1 MDGVLD
7 ANPSRPTRSIPM
19 AVVISEMSMS
29 LDGFVADPAD
39 QVGPLFDWYANGEVE
54 VPTAVPERWT
64 FRTSEASAGYLRE
77 SMGRIGALV
86 AGRRLFDIGR
96 WGEHGHPYGVPV
108 FVVTHDVPQG
118 WPREDAPLPIT
129 FVTDG
134 VEHAV
139 AQAKTTAGEGWVGVA
154 GPTSPSS
161 AWTPACSTRCGSTW
175 CPSCSA
181 RASATSTSSRTRR
194 SHWRI
199 HGSSR
204 ALASPISSTAS
215 PGSSARRSMTRSAQA
230 LRAGPPVAR
239 QLGRAPRVAVGE
251 GDSAGVGSA
260 PLSLAEVLAGEAA
273 GLAALDSSPG
283 LGPADFDSPATKPF
297 ALFAWSARLLPTCST
312 LRLVAL
318 DTRSL
323 PTFTVLPTSSVSRCT
338 PGLSRNARVASTIC
352 W

>member
-1 MDGVLD
+1 
-7 ANPSRPTRSIPM
+7 M

-29 LDGFVADPAD
+29 LDSFVADPAD

-139 AQAKTTAGEGWVGVA
+139 AQAKATAGEGWVGVA
-154 GPTSPSS
+154 GPN
-161 AWTPACSTRCGSTW
+161 
-175 CPSCSA
+175 
-181 RASATSTSSRTRR
+181 
-194 SHWRI
+194 I
-199 HGSSR
+199 
-204 ALASPISSTAS
+204 
-215 PGSSARRSMTRSAQA
+215 AQQC
-230 LRAGPPVAR
+230 L
-239 QLGRAPRVAVGE
+239 
-251 GDSAGVGSA
+251 D
-260 PLSLAEVLAGEAA
+260 A
-273 GLAALDSSPG
+273 GLLDEVRINLVPVL
-283 LGPADFDSPATKPF
+283 LGKGIRYFDKLSNAPF
-297 ALFAWSARLLPTCST
+297 ALEDPRVIQGTGVTHLIY
-312 LRLVAL
+312 
-318 DTRSL
+318 
-323 PTFTVLPTSSVSRCT
+323 
-338 PGLSRNARVASTIC
+338 RVAR
-352 W
+352 

>member
-64 FRTSEASAGYLRE
+64 FRTSEASAGYLHE

-139 AQAKTTAGEGWVGVA
+139 AQAKATAGEGWVGVA
-154 GPTSPSS
+154 GPN
-161 AWTPACSTRCGSTW
+161 
-175 CPSCSA
+175 
-181 RASATSTSSRTRR
+181 
-194 SHWRI
+194 I
-199 HGSSR
+199 
-204 ALASPISSTAS
+204 
-215 PGSSARRSMTRSAQA
+215 AQQC
-230 LRAGPPVAR
+230 L
-239 QLGRAPRVAVGE
+239 
-251 GDSAGVGSA
+251 D
-260 PLSLAEVLAGEAA
+260 A
-273 GLAALDSSPG
+273 GLLDEVRINLVPVL
-283 LGPADFDSPATKPF
+283 LGKGIRYFDKLSNAPF
-297 ALFAWSARLLPTCST
+297 ALEDPRVIQGTGVTHLIY
-312 LRLVAL
+312 
-318 DTRSL
+318 
-323 PTFTVLPTSSVSRCT
+323 
-338 PGLSRNARVASTIC
+338 RVAR
-352 W
+352 

>member
-139 AQAKTTAGEGWVGVA
+139 AQAKATAGEGWVGVA
-154 GPTSPSS
+154 GPN
-161 AWTPACSTRCGSTW
+161 
-175 CPSCSA
+175 
-181 RASATSTSSRTRR
+181 
-194 SHWRI
+194 I
-199 HGSSR
+199 
-204 ALASPISSTAS
+204 
-215 PGSSARRSMTRSAQA
+215 AQQC
-230 LRAGPPVAR
+230 L
-239 QLGRAPRVAVGE
+239 
-251 GDSAGVGSA
+251 D
-260 PLSLAEVLAGEAA
+260 A
-273 GLAALDSSPG
+273 GLLDEVRINLVPVL
-283 LGPADFDSPATKPF
+283 LGKGISYFDKLSNAPF
-297 ALFAWSARLLPTCST
+297 ALEDP
-312 LRLVAL
+312 
-318 DTRSL
+318 
-323 PTFTVLPTSSVSRCT
+323 
-338 PGLSRNARVASTIC
+338 RVIQS
-352 W
+352 

>member
-29 LDGFVADPAD
+29 LDSFVADPAD

-108 FVVTHDVPQG
+108 FVVTHESRRDGRARTRRCRSPSSPTG
-118 WPREDAPLPIT
+118 SNMPWRRPRRPPGRAGSAWP
-129 FVTDG
+129 
-134 VEHAV
+134 
-139 AQAKTTAGEGWVGVA
+139 

-161 AWTPACSTRCGSTW
+161 AWTPA
-175 CPSCSA
+175 CSA

-283 LGPADFDSPATKPF
+283 LGPAGFDSPATKPF

>member
-139 AQAKTTAGEGWVGVA
+139 AQAKATAGEGWVGVA
-154 GPTSPSS
+154 GPN
-161 AWTPACSTRCGSTW
+161 
-175 CPSCSA
+175 
-181 RASATSTSSRTRR
+181 
-194 SHWRI
+194 I
-199 HGSSR
+199 
-204 ALASPISSTAS
+204 
-215 PGSSARRSMTRSAQA
+215 AQQC
-230 LRAGPPVAR
+230 L
-239 QLGRAPRVAVGE
+239 
-251 GDSAGVGSA
+251 D
-260 PLSLAEVLAGEAA
+260 A
-273 GLAALDSSPG
+273 GLLDEVRINLVPVL
-283 LGPADFDSPATKPF
+283 LGKGIRYFDKLSNAPF
-297 ALFAWSARLLPTCST
+297 ALEDPRVIQGTGVTHLIY
-312 LRLVAL
+312 
-318 DTRSL
+318 
-323 PTFTVLPTSSVSRCT
+323 
-338 PGLSRNARVASTIC
+338 RVAR
-352 W
+352 

>member
-118 WPREDAPLPIT
+118 WPREDAPLPIS
-129 FVTDG
+129 FVTEG

-139 AQAKTTAGEGWVGVA
+139 AQAKATAGEGWVGVA
-154 GPTSPSS
+154 RPN
-161 AWTPACSTRCGSTW
+161 
-175 CPSCSA
+175 
-181 RASATSTSSRTRR
+181 
-194 SHWRI
+194 I
-199 HGSSR
+199 
-204 ALASPISSTAS
+204 
-215 PGSSARRSMTRSAQA
+215 AQQC
-230 LRAGPPVAR
+230 L
-239 QLGRAPRVAVGE
+239 
-251 GDSAGVGSA
+251 D
-260 PLSLAEVLAGEAA
+260 A
-273 GLAALDSSPG
+273 GLLDEVRINLVPVL
-283 LGPADFDSPATKPF
+283 LGKGIRYFDKLSNAPF
-297 ALFAWSARLLPTCST
+297 ALEDPRVIQGTGVTHLIY
-312 LRLVAL
+312 
-318 DTRSL
+318 
-323 PTFTVLPTSSVSRCT
+323 
-338 PGLSRNARVASTIC
+338 RVAR
-352 W
+352 

>member
-139 AQAKTTAGEGWVGVA
+139 AQAKATAGEGWVGVA
-154 GPTSPSS
+154 GPN
-161 AWTPACSTRCGSTW
+161 
-175 CPSCSA
+175 
-181 RASATSTSSRTRR
+181 
-194 SHWRI
+194 I
-199 HGSSR
+199 
-204 ALASPISSTAS
+204 
-215 PGSSARRSMTRSAQA
+215 AQQC
-230 LRAGPPVAR
+230 L
-239 QLGRAPRVAVGE
+239 
-251 GDSAGVGSA
+251 D
-260 PLSLAEVLAGEAA
+260 A
-273 GLAALDSSPG
+273 GLLDEVRINLVPVLLGKG
-283 LGPADFDSPATKPF
+283 LRYFDKLSNAPF
-297 ALFAWSARLLPTCST
+297 A
-312 LRLVAL
+312 
-318 DTRSL
+318 
-323 PTFTVLPTSSVSRCT
+323 
-338 PGLSRNARVASTIC
+338 
-352 W
+352 

>member
-1 MDGVLD
+1 
-7 ANPSRPTRSIPM
+7 M

-139 AQAKTTAGEGWVGVA
+139 AQAKATAGEGWVGVA
-154 GPTSPSS
+154 GPN
-161 AWTPACSTRCGSTW
+161 
-175 CPSCSA
+175 
-181 RASATSTSSRTRR
+181 
-194 SHWRI
+194 I
-199 HGSSR
+199 
-204 ALASPISSTAS
+204 
-215 PGSSARRSMTRSAQA
+215 AQQC
-230 LRAGPPVAR
+230 L
-239 QLGRAPRVAVGE
+239 
-251 GDSAGVGSA
+251 D
-260 PLSLAEVLAGEAA
+260 A
-273 GLAALDSSPG
+273 GLLDEVRINLVPVL
-283 LGPADFDSPATKPF
+283 LGKGIRYFDKLSNAPF
-297 ALFAWSARLLPTCST
+297 ALEDPRVIQGTGVTHLIY
-312 LRLVAL
+312 
-318 DTRSL
+318 
-323 PTFTVLPTSSVSRCT
+323 
-338 PGLSRNARVASTIC
+338 RVAR
-352 W
+352 

>member
-139 AQAKTTAGEGWVGVA
+139 AQAKATAGEGWVGVA
-154 GPTSPSS
+154 GPNIAQQCLDAGLLDEVRINLVPVLLGKGISYFDKLADSPVMLEDPQVIEGTRVTHLIYRVGRS
-161 AWTPACSTRCGSTW
+161 ACGAH
-175 CPSCSA
+175 A
-181 RASATSTSSRTRR
+181 RASS
-194 SHWRI
+194 
-199 HGSSR
+199 
-204 ALASPISSTAS
+204 
-215 PGSSARRSMTRSAQA
+215 
-230 LRAGPPVAR
+230 
-239 QLGRAPRVAVGE
+239 
-251 GDSAGVGSA
+251 GDG
-260 PLSLAEVLAGEAA
+260 
-273 GLAALDSSPG
+273 
-283 LGPADFDSPATKPF
+283 T
-297 ALFAWSARLLPTCST
+297 
-312 LRLVAL
+312 
-318 DTRSL
+318 
-323 PTFTVLPTSSVSRCT
+323 
-338 PGLSRNARVASTIC
+338 
-352 W
+352 

>member
-1 MDGVLD
+1 MAGVLD
-7 ANPSRPTRSIPM
+7 ANPSRPTRSIHM
-19 AVVISEMSMS
+19 AVIISEMSMS

-39 QVGPLFDWYANGEVE
+39 QVGTLFDWYANGEVE

-77 SMGRIGALV
+77 TMGRIGALV

-118 WPREDAPLPIT
+118 WPR
-129 FVTDG
+129 
-134 VEHAV
+134 
-139 AQAKTTAGEGWVGVA
+139 
-154 GPTSPSS
+154 
-161 AWTPACSTRCGSTW
+161 
-175 CPSCSA
+175 
-181 RASATSTSSRTRR
+181 
-194 SHWRI
+194 
-199 HGSSR
+199 
-204 ALASPISSTAS
+204 
-215 PGSSARRSMTRSAQA
+215 
-230 LRAGPPVAR
+230 
-239 QLGRAPRVAVGE
+239 VAVGE
-251 GDSAGVGSA
+251 GDSAGVASA

-273 GLAALDSSPG
+273 GVAAFDSSPG
-283 LGPADFDSPATKPF
+283 LGAAGFDSPATKPF

-318 DTRSL
+318 YTRSL

-338 PGLSRNARVASTIC
+338 PGLSRNARIASTIC

>member
-29 LDGFVADPAD
+29 LDSFVADPAD

-139 AQAKTTAGEGWVGVA
+139 AQAKATAGEGWVGVA
-154 GPTSPSS
+154 GPN
-161 AWTPACSTRCGSTW
+161 
-175 CPSCSA
+175 
-181 RASATSTSSRTRR
+181 
-194 SHWRI
+194 I
-199 HGSSR
+199 
-204 ALASPISSTAS
+204 
-215 PGSSARRSMTRSAQA
+215 AQQC
-230 LRAGPPVAR
+230 L
-239 QLGRAPRVAVGE
+239 
-251 GDSAGVGSA
+251 D
-260 PLSLAEVLAGEAA
+260 A
-273 GLAALDSSPG
+273 GLLDEVRINLVPVL
-283 LGPADFDSPATKPF
+283 LGKGIRYFDKLSNAPF
-297 ALFAWSARLLPTCST
+297 ALEDPRVIQGTGVTHLIY
-312 LRLVAL
+312 
-318 DTRSL
+318 
-323 PTFTVLPTSSVSRCT
+323 
-338 PGLSRNARVASTIC
+338 RVAR
-352 W
+352 

>member
-139 AQAKTTAGEGWVGVA
+139 AQAKATAGEGWVGVA
-154 GPTSPSS
+154 GPN
-161 AWTPACSTRCGSTW
+161 
-175 CPSCSA
+175 
-181 RASATSTSSRTRR
+181 
-194 SHWRI
+194 I
-199 HGSSR
+199 
-204 ALASPISSTAS
+204 
-215 PGSSARRSMTRSAQA
+215 AQQC
-230 LRAGPPVAR
+230 L
-239 QLGRAPRVAVGE
+239 
-251 GDSAGVGSA
+251 D
-260 PLSLAEVLAGEAA
+260 A
-273 GLAALDSSPG
+273 GLLDEVRINLVPVL
-283 LGPADFDSPATKPF
+283 LGKGISYFDKLSNAPF
-297 ALFAWSARLLPTCST
+297 ALEDPRVIQGTGVTHLIY
-312 LRLVAL
+312 
-318 DTRSL
+318 
-323 PTFTVLPTSSVSRCT
+323 
-338 PGLSRNARVASTIC
+338 RVAR
-352 W
+352 

>member
-154 GPTSPSS
+154 GPN
-161 AWTPACSTRCGSTW
+161 
-175 CPSCSA
+175 
-181 RASATSTSSRTRR
+181 
-194 SHWRI
+194 I
-199 HGSSR
+199 
-204 ALASPISSTAS
+204 
-215 PGSSARRSMTRSAQA
+215 AQQC
-230 LRAGPPVAR
+230 L
-239 QLGRAPRVAVGE
+239 
-251 GDSAGVGSA
+251 D
-260 PLSLAEVLAGEAA
+260 A
-273 GLAALDSSPG
+273 GLLDEVRINLVPVL
-283 LGPADFDSPATKPF
+283 LGKGISYFDKLSNAPF
-297 ALFAWSARLLPTCST
+297 ALEDPRVIQGTGVTHLIY
-312 LRLVAL
+312 
-318 DTRSL
+318 
-323 PTFTVLPTSSVSRCT
+323 
-338 PGLSRNARVASTIC
+338 RVAR
-352 W
+352 

>member
-64 FRTSEASAGYLRE
+64 FRTSEASAAYLRE

-154 GPTSPSS
+154 GPN
-161 AWTPACSTRCGSTW
+161 
-175 CPSCSA
+175 
-181 RASATSTSSRTRR
+181 
-194 SHWRI
+194 I
-199 HGSSR
+199 
-204 ALASPISSTAS
+204 
-215 PGSSARRSMTRSAQA
+215 AQQC
-230 LRAGPPVAR
+230 L
-239 QLGRAPRVAVGE
+239 
-251 GDSAGVGSA
+251 D
-260 PLSLAEVLAGEAA
+260 A
-273 GLAALDSSPG
+273 GLLDEVRINLVPVL
-283 LGPADFDSPATKPF
+283 LGKGIRYFDNLSNAPF
-297 ALFAWSARLLPTCST
+297 ALEDPRVIQGTGVTHLIY
-312 LRLVAL
+312 
-318 DTRSL
+318 
-323 PTFTVLPTSSVSRCT
+323 
-338 PGLSRNARVASTIC
+338 RVAR
-352 W
+352 

>member
-1 MDGVLD
+1 MAGVLD
-7 ANPSRPTRSIPM
+7 ANPSRPTRSIHM

-77 SMGRIGALV
+77 TMGRIGALV

-134 VEHAV
+134 VEHVV

-154 GPTSPSS
+154 GPNI
-161 AWTPACSTRCGSTW
+161 AQQC
-175 CPSCSA
+175 
-181 RASATSTSSRTRR
+181 
-194 SHWRI
+194 
-199 HGSSR
+199 
-204 ALASPISSTAS
+204 
-215 PGSSARRSMTRSAQA
+215 RSAQA
-230 LRAGPPVAR
+230 LRARPPVAR
-239 QLGRAPRVAVGE
+239 
-251 GDSAGVGSA
+251 
-260 PLSLAEVLAGEAA
+260 
-273 GLAALDSSPG
+273 
-283 LGPADFDSPATKPF
+283 
-297 ALFAWSARLLPTCST
+297 
-312 LRLVAL
+312 
-318 DTRSL
+318 
-323 PTFTVLPTSSVSRCT
+323 
-338 PGLSRNARVASTIC
+338 
-352 W
+352 